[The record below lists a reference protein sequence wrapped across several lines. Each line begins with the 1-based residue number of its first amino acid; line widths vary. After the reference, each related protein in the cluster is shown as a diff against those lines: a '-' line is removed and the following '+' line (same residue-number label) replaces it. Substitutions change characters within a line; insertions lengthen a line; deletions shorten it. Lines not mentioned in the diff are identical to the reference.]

1 MVPEIPGMAALDMN
15 AAEDRIV
22 GNTREVVPGM
32 VLAGME
38 LSEIDGSPRMVRRA
52 LPLAPLPSAPI
63 WTWPRVLAC
72 VGCLRI
78 APTHAKARGTAP
90 RDLRCCCRAL
100 CAPPTT
106 PFL

>member
-38 LSEIDGSPRMVRRA
+38 LSEIDGSPRMVRNLGGVEGWWGWGVGGGTEGRCA
-52 LPLAPLPSAPI
+52 RRSCRLEVYQSRLCLHVPMAVANNILAVA
-63 WTWPRVLAC
+63 
-72 VGCLRI
+72 
-78 APTHAKARGTAP
+78 
-90 RDLRCCCRAL
+90 
-100 CAPPTT
+100 APP
-106 PFL
+106 PS